1 MSEYFSQLKSSGGR
15 VKVELNLSN
24 YAKKAD
30 IKNATVVDK
39 SNFA

>member
-15 VKVELNLSN
+15 VNVELNLSN

>member
-15 VKVELNLSN
+15 VNVELNLSN
-24 YAKKAD
+24 CAKKAD